1 MDNAAEAQDLEL
13 DSFAPA
19 LEQAPRQLE
28 VAEIRTYP
36 SNWILSWSNVRRY
49 QEAPDDTMVPLEF
62 AFYLLGDVTAKTIV
76 DLGCGDGLNTAIL
89 AMFGAKVIAIDASQN
104 NLALTAARIQA
115 NGVAGN
121 VTLLRAS
128 GVRIPVADASADRVF
143 CTTAFDQ
150 SDFLGIARQIRRVLK
165 PGGTATF
172 LQARTVSRDQMEKI
186 SRAVGSPGRQREFTF
201 VARML
206 SRLGV
211 QRNLN
216 MWMPRRFTSFV
227 WEARKEA

>member
-1 MDNAAEAQDLEL
+1 
-13 DSFAPA
+13 
-19 LEQAPRQLE
+19 
-28 VAEIRTYP
+28 
-36 SNWILSWSNVRRY
+36 
-49 QEAPDDTMVPLEF
+49 
-62 AFYLLGDVTAKTIV
+62 
-76 DLGCGDGLNTAIL
+76 
-89 AMFGAKVIAIDASQN
+89 
-104 NLALTAARIQA
+104 
-115 NGVAGN
+115 